1 MSQPTNIEGSKKQV
15 WDELNQ
21 KFIYEEVSHLS
32 ALAVNSGVLNT
43 ATPWLDMK
51 KNTLAQFQVVQASGT
66 ITDAVAT
73 LEHSNDGVTAIA
85 TATTVTNAG
94 MSAQVAVGRFVRVKF
109 TTQSTLASTANVTIV
124 GR

>member
-1 MSQPTNIEGSKKQV
+1 MAQPTNIQGSKNSV

-21 KFIYEEVSHLS
+21 KWLFEEISHLS
-32 ALAVNSGVLNT
+32 SLALNSGAGNVST
-43 ATPWLDMK
+43 AWLDMK

-73 LEHSNDGVTAIA
+73 LEHSNDGVTAVA
-85 TATTVTNAG
+85 TLTTLTNAG
-94 MSAQVAVGRFVRVKF
+94 MSAQAAVGRFVRVTF
-109 TTQSTLASTANVTIV
+109 TTNSTLASTANVTII